1 MRFVYYLRHVIL
13 NKILFDTEHL
23 CCIFLHIKSIGY
35 TILICFTHFLISNL
49 SPSKDKT
56 SCKGHTPRNVRDWDS
71 FRRDVRFEE
80 TAG

>member
-35 TILICFTHFLISNL
+35 TTLICFYTFPYLKLKSIEGQN
-49 SPSKDKT
+49 
-56 SCKGHTPRNVRDWDS
+56 
-71 FRRDVRFEE
+71 
-80 TAG
+80 